1 MEYFNAL
8 YVFVTILVVTS
19 LFVFAVDDLFIDL
32 YAWFKGLKPYL
43 MTTDELVKLKHLPEK
58 RLGILIA
65 NWKEAEVIGPMLRGN
80 IRYLD
85 YKNYIFYVG
94 VYPNDTE
101 TWKAALAA
109 QEQYPEFVK
118 VIVNTLPGPTSKGQL
133 LNEMVRQLIE
143 TREVFDALILQ
154 DSEDL
159 LHPHSLTL
167 MNAHLEKADFVQIP
181 VFSLNVPHSKLV
193 GGVYIDEFAESHTKD
208 LLVREALGAAI
219 PSAGVGTCVSRKLVE
234 TLVGIQGEFLNP
246 HTLTED
252 YHLGLVTKLL
262 KFKSKFAC
270 VLYEKESGQKQFI
283 ATREYFPDG
292 FQASV
297 RQKSRWTL
305 GIVFQ
310 GFENIGWLGSR
321 VDRYFLWRDRRGPFN
336 SVVVVLAALFA
347 IWTGVIWMF
356 EGHSSILQNPIIASL
371 LIFNLTSMF
380 IRLGQRARAVWTV
393 NGKEHVPLVPL
404 RWFVGNIINVGA
416 TFKAVSQYVRSKRT
430 GEAPRWIKT
439 EHKLPED
446 FGRELEVN
454 S

>member
-1 MEYFNAL
+1 MNHFEAL
-8 YVFVTILVVTS
+8 YNIVTLTVVLG
-19 LFVFAVDDLFIDL
+19 LFVFAIDDLFIDL
-32 YAWFKGLKPYL
+32 YALIKGLKPQVIN
-43 MTTDELVKLKHLPEK
+43 TDELVKIKHLPEK

-65 NWKEAEVIGPMLRGN
+65 NWKEAEVIGPMLKGN

-85 YKNYIFYVG
+85 YKNYVFYVG

-101 TWKAALAA
+101 TWAAAIKA
-109 QEQYPEFVK
+109 QEAYPDFVK

-133 LNEMVRQLIE
+133 LNEMVHQIVESRDL
-143 TREVFDALILQ
+143 FDALILQ

-167 MNAHLEKADFVQIP
+167 MNAQLEKADFVQVP
-181 VFSLNVPHSKLV
+181 VFSLNLSHAKFV
-193 GGVYIDEFAESHTKD
+193 GGVYIDEFAESHSKD

-219 PSAGVGTCVSRKLVE
+219 PSAGVGTCVSRKLIE
-234 TLVGIQGEFLNP
+234 TLIGVQGEFLNP

-252 YHLGLVTKLL
+252 YHLGLVTKFL

-270 VLYEKESGQKQFI
+270 FQYERENGQRQFI
-283 ATREYFPDG
+283 ATREYFPDA

-310 GFENIGWLGSR
+310 GTENIGWYGS
-321 VDRYFLWRDRRGPFN
+321 VTDRYFLWRDRRGPLN
-336 SVVVVLAALFA
+336 SFMIVLAAIFA
-347 IWTGVIWMF
+347 LWTAVL
-356 EGHSSILQNPIIASL
+356 SILDVPAPVLENPVIASV
-371 LIFNLTSMF
+371 LIFNLSSMAL
-380 IRLGQRARAVWTV
+380 RLLQRARAVLMV
-393 NGKEHVPLVPL
+393 NGKEYVPLIPL
-404 RWFVGNIINVGA
+404 RWIIGNIINVGA
-416 TFKAVSQYVRSKRT
+416 TAKALAQFIKSKRT

-446 FGRELEVN
+446 FGKELEVN